1 MLSEKNDGVSA
12 IALKAN
18 DAAVYSTRING
29 WTKCLGE
36 TKAFY
41 FSHRSPNLLSMPSL
55 KGHQGIRLTYIEA
68 RGSFSSCERIVQR
81 PHRGRTLRFGLSEWL
96 APLMNFFRQG
106 RSQKLVTLFVDFGS
120 DSESLIFELQSG
132 TNSLELLVV
141 YSGDSE
147 QELAFEM
154 GQGMTSCGSPV
165 TCMVERIVQNAKR
178 GINHKDCADL
188 LKDLKATLTED
199 NYKDV
204 EAEILQ
210 AISPTLITAHGYSRG
225 LAHLNQVKLLE
236 DASTIIF
243 KLKSFGYPSFINSG
257 TLLGF
262 VRERQ
267 LIGHDDDLD
276 LGVLLHGKDE
286 AEVSRS
292 WIKAV
297 NLMAKNFP
305 LVKKS
310 NEIATI
316 KIQDGVEVD
325 LFPAWVLGDRLFVYP
340 YCNGALQM
348 EAILPIKEQLWQGCT
363 VSLPQDPESL
373 LEINYGRNWRTPDK
387 TWRFD
392 WKQAGIAFESFVRTN
407 KHQLASG
414 LE

>member
-1 MLSEKNDGVSA
+1 MSA
-12 IALKAN
+12 KDLKTDDSAS
-18 DAAVYSTRING
+18 YSTRING

-41 FSHRSPNLLSMPSL
+41 FTHRSPNLLSMPRQ
-55 KGHQGIRLTYIEA
+55 KEHQGIRLTYIEA

-81 PHRGRTLRFGLSEWL
+81 PHRGRTWRFGLSEWV

-106 RSQKLVTLFVDFGS
+106 RSQKLVTLFVDFGL
-120 DSESLIFELQSG
+120 DSESLIFELQSD
-132 TNSLELLVV
+132 TNTLELLVV
-141 YSGDSE
+141 HSGDIE
-147 QELAFEM
+147 QESAM
-154 GQGMTSCGSPV
+154 GMSQGTTNSQSAV
-165 TCMVERIVQNAKR
+165 TCVVERIVQNAKR
-178 GINHKDCADL
+178 GINHKDSADL
-188 LKDLKATLTED
+188 LRDLKATLTED

-236 DASTIIF
+236 DASTIIT

-276 LGVLLHGKDE
+276 LGVLLHGADE

-325 LFPAWVLGDRLFVYP
+325 LFPAWVLDERLFVYP
-340 YCNGALQM
+340 YCNGALRM
-348 EAILPIKEQLWQGCT
+348 EAILPIKEENWQGCT
-363 VSLPQDPESL
+363 VSLPQNPELL

-392 WKQAGIAFESFVRTN
+392 WKLAGIAFESFVRTN
-407 KHQLASG
+407 KHQLTSG

>member
-1 MLSEKNDGVSA
+1 
-12 IALKAN
+12 
-18 DAAVYSTRING
+18 
-29 WTKCLGE
+29 
-36 TKAFY
+36 
-41 FSHRSPNLLSMPSL
+41 
-55 KGHQGIRLTYIEA
+55 
-68 RGSFSSCERIVQR
+68 
-81 PHRGRTLRFGLSEWL
+81 
-96 APLMNFFRQG
+96 MNFFRKG

-132 TNSLELLVV
+132 TNTLELLVV
-141 YSGDSE
+141 RSGGSE
-147 QELAFEM
+147 QELAIGM
-154 GQGMTSCGSPV
+154 SQGSTSCQSAV
-165 TCMVERIVQNAKR
+165 SCVVDRIVHNAKR
-178 GINHKDCADL
+178 GINHKDSADL
-188 LKDLKATLTED
+188 LNDLKSTLTED

-204 EAEILQ
+204 EAKILH
-210 AISPTLITAHGYSRG
+210 AIAPTLITAHGYSTG

-236 DASTIIF
+236 DVSSIIS
-243 KLKSFGYPSFINSG
+243 KLKAFGYPSFINSG

-276 LGVLLHGKDE
+276 LGVLLHGANE

-325 LFPAWVLGDRLFVYP
+325 LFPAWVLDDRLFVYP
-340 YCNGALQM
+340 YCHGVLRI
-348 EAILPIKEQLWQGCT
+348 ETILPIREELWQNCI

-392 WKQAGIAFESFVRTN
+392 WKQAGIAFGSFVRAN
-407 KHQLASG
+407 QNHLCSG
-414 LE
+414 AE